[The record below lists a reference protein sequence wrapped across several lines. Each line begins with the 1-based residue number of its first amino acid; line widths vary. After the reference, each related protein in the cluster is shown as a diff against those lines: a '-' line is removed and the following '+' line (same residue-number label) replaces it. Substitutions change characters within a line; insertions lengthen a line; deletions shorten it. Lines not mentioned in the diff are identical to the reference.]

1 MLTRPQAAPA
11 GGFLHTKARAV
22 HQHRPLRSMLFVFF
36 NLPLFPALFACLS
49 ALCFPFLPVARLLLL
64 RTCVGFCTR
73 LKHGFVPFRKIFA
86 EHRRIPHQELILD
99 QSIAASDFI
108 NAGFRQ
114 GIYRHQN
121 VLLTGAIQIRIS
133 HHISFPE
140 LPDLY
145 VPKLRIR
152 NFDAAYKE
160 SMPLDIALCQRQFS
174 KT

>member
-1 MLTRPQAAPA
+1 MLTRPQALPA

-22 HQHRPLRSMLFVFF
+22 HQHRPLRSMLFLLFC
-36 NLPLFPALFACLS
+36 LPLFPALFACLS
-49 ALCFPFLPVARLLLL
+49 ALCFPFLPAARHCFLFSSIYFRPRAKHPVKRL
-64 RTCVGFCTR
+64 RDEFTQR
-73 LKHGFVPFRKIFA
+73 L
-86 EHRRIPHQELILD
+86 RIPHQELILD
-99 QSIAASDFI
+99 QSVTAADFI

-114 GIYRHQN
+114 EIYRHQN

-160 SMPLDIALCQRQFS
+160 SMPFDIVLCQRQFS